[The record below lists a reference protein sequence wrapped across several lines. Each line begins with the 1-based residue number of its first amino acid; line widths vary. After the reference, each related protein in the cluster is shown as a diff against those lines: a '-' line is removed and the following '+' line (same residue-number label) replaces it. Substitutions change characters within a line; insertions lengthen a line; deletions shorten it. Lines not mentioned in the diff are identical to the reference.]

1 MTTSNESTVTR
12 FARVLRVDDHIIH
25 VSTTTGV
32 ESCTPPSIDLAC
44 GDLVRIQGGA
54 IIDWVRPNRATRP
67 IEEQDWWRIHRVLP
81 VLRQRTD
88 LLHKLRQWFL
98 EQDFLEVDTPILTAH
113 PGLEVHLQPIQT
125 RVCDQVRYLITSP
138 EFHMKRL
145 LSAGLERIYYLG
157 KSFRDDEKGRHH
169 HPEFT
174 MLEWYRTDA
183 EPSDLMSDV
192 ETIVALAT
200 GEQRQWVRIS
210 VHEALAR
217 WGTPTDDPDDI
228 VRQLVEYVEPNL
240 VELGAVFLTDYPA
253 SLASLARL
261 NSDDPTTSARFE
273 AYVDGVELA
282 NGFGEL
288 TDPVEQR
295 ERFEQDLNRRRALG
309 LPVFPM
315 DESFLDALGA
325 GLPPCAGIALGIDR
339 LIMLATNTDRIADV
353 VCFPPDLA

>member
-1 MTTSNESTVTR
+1 MTPSHESTVTR
-12 FARVLRVDDHIIH
+12 FARVLRVDEHAIH

-32 ESCTPPSIDLAC
+32 VVCAPPSIEVDC
-44 GDLVRIQGGA
+44 GDLVRVHEGV
-54 IIDWVRPNRATRP
+54 IIDRVRPNEATRP
-67 IEEQDWWRIHRVLP
+67 IEQQDWWRLHRVLP
-81 VLRQRTD
+81 MLRRRSAI
-88 LLHKLRQWFL
+88 LHQLRQWFL

-113 PGLEVHLQPIQT
+113 PGLEVHLQPIQAQ
-125 RVCDQVRYLITSP
+125 VADQVRYLITSP

-157 KSFRDDEKGRHH
+157 KSFRDDERGHLH

-183 EPSDLMSDV
+183 EPADLMSDV

-200 GEQRQWVRIS
+200 GQQRQWVRIS
-210 VHEALAR
+210 VREALAR

-228 VRQLVEYVEPNL
+228 VRQLVEHVEPNL

-261 NSDDPTTSARFE
+261 NSDDPTTSERFE

-295 ERFEQDLNRRRALG
+295 ERFEEDLNHRRALG
-309 LPVFPM
+309 LPEFPM
-315 DESFLDALGA
+315 DESFLDALAA
-325 GLPPCAGIALGIDR
+325 GLPPCAGIAMGIDR
-339 LIMLATNTDRIADV
+339 LVMLATSADRIADV
-353 VCFPPDLA
+353 VCFPPDQA